1 MDNVF
6 TVMTILLLL
15 VVAGY
20 AANKLGYM
28 DEEFDRKLSNF
39 VIDISAPSLILS
51 SVMGSELPDRS
62 LILPLLGVGM
72 VTYVIM
78 TVVSLALSRIMSSD
92 SVTRGIIGFMLVFSN
107 VGFIG
112 YPVAQALFGTQAVFY
127 AAVINFAN
135 TLFIFTLGVW
145 QVSGDKE
152 KIKLHARNFLNPGL
166 AACYIAI
173 IICAFQVHTP
183 QVIAQPLTLIGNIT
197 VPGALLVIGSSMAQ
211 IPLRKMVG
219 TPVVYAVAVLHMLI
233 LPLGLHY
240 LLLSLGMDPF
250 VVRINTVLIAM
261 PVASFG
267 VMFCRRYGRDTT
279 LMTEGTFITT
289 VLSVVTIPLLT
300 LLF

>member
-72 VTYVIM
+72 ITYVIM

-152 KIKLHARNFLNPGL
+152 KIKLHVRNFLNPGL

-197 VPGALLVIGSSMAQ
+197 VPGALLIIGSSMAQ